1 MHDFATKQ
9 NIRSEKN
16 AKDNV
21 DYAFVMRNGTHSRNV
36 YKCIMDLRASKHMT
50 LYRAAFDMYEVIT
63 PHNVRLG
70 DNNIVQAIRIKYVV
84 VKNNIKRSSQSNLY

>member
-1 MHDFATKQ
+1 
-9 NIRSEKN
+9 
-16 AKDNV
+16 
-21 DYAFVMRNGTHSRNV
+21 
-36 YKCIMDLRASKHMT
+36 MDLRASKHMT